1 MNQICSD
8 AGSPNCI
15 LWTFDCWKSTCKWLN
30 HTAVSRWWMPP
41 KVPLFC
47 PSASY
52 LSGIGSPYGLFNK
65 KNWNSLHRGWA
76 QRDIGEERQRV
87 REVGRQ
93 ENKEIKDKGKQKK
106 KGERRGKVGRGGKG
120 GERPR
125 RGREHE
131 TPSLQGRRKGMQE
144 P

>member
-1 MNQICSD
+1 M
-8 AGSPNCI
+8 
-15 LWTFDCWKSTCKWLN
+15 
-30 HTAVSRWWMPP
+30 
-41 KVPLFC
+41 
-47 PSASY
+47 
-52 LSGIGSPYGLFNK
+52 
-65 KNWNSLHRGWA
+65 HRGWA

-93 ENKEIKDKGKQKK
+93 ENKEIKDRGKQKK
-106 KGERRGKVGRGGKG
+106 KGERRGKEGRGGKG